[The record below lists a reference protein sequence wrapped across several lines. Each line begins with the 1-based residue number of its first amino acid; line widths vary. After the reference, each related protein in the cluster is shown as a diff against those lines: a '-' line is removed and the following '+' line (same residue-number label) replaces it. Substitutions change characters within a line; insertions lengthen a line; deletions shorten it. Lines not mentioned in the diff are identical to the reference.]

1 MDNKQSA
8 IAGLGIVAVLGLFVV
23 VYAQYAAKP
32 ASAPTT
38 TDVPFAKS
46 APGQNVPEVVA
57 EPETPED
64 IMLAIDAQLADEE
77 RSFDA
82 EVAAET
88 AANEE
93 ELKSLDELNDAY
105 DENTY

>member
-38 TDVPFAKS
+38 MNAPLPKS

-57 EPETPED
+57 KPQTPED
-64 IMLAIDAQLADEE
+64 VMLAIDAQLADEE
-77 RSFDA
+77 RAFDT
-82 EVAAET
+82 EVAAEA

-93 ELKSLDELNDAY
+93 EVKSLDELNETY
-105 DENTY
+105 DESTY